1 MRNSLI
7 FLVLFGFFVVGCTSR
22 PEDSITD
29 ERVKSARERV
39 KAGEQ
44 AAPNL
49 PRPGG

>member
-1 MRNSLI
+1 MRKTLI

-22 PEDSITD
+22 PEDAITD
-29 ERVKSARERV
+29 GRVKAARERV
-39 KAGEQ
+39 KAGEE